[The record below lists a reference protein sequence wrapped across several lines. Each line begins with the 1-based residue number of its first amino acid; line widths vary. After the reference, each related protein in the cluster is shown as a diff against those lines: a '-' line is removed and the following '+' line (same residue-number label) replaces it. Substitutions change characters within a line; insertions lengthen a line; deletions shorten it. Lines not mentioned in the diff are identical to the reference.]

1 MRLAG
6 DDPCTTEYQRAY
18 GLYSQP
24 STRSGVEARLAKIN
38 VYSDKELLRRSGQ
51 HFSVGKAFMKCSW
64 RFLRF
69 YLIKGGFRD
78 GKAGFTY
85 AALNACYKFTTIAK
99 IWERQFLSEK

>member
-1 MRLAG
+1 MGFLQKLFGSHSDHELKRIYPIV
-6 DDPCTTEYQRAY
+6 DKI
-18 GLYSQP
+18 
-24 STRSGVEARLAKIN
+24 EALEPQMQSL
-38 VYSDKELLRRSGQ
+38 SDEELLRRSGQ